1 MMAHRFAGFALAAM
15 LLALPL
21 IGAAQAKEAQQLSL
35 SLQGSILDIQSH
47 AYFHSASELVS
58 AKILGYQ
65 LASGSAFSYQLS
77 AFVKGFKAVGNAE
90 IELSGR
96 TQDGLKISL
105 QADIVIGGMVPAEKF
120 PVGCEDPDCTSA
132 IAAFYLGKGLV
143 KVRVDGQD
151 NREVRTIPMAFALES
166 AHLNPFGNPIV
177 VLSVNEKGQPDGKV
191 VIIAKY
197 QKATIKWNGV
207 KLGGSVSGTLGGGQ
221 VLGFFQMTVQAEEDL
236 FKGTEKEVGTIALRD
251 MSNPLLNVA
260 GTFQGK
266 SIIPTDQTKDCSSQL
281 NLPSGTCTITGF
293 MSSGQFV
300 AVNSQV
306 IVRGSY
312 ELTWMLPAVAFTG
325 EAEASV
331 FSK

>member
-1 MMAHRFAGFALAAM
+1 MMARRFAGFALAAI

-58 AKILGYQ
+58 GQILGHQ

-77 AFVKGFKAVGNAE
+77 AFVRGFKAVGNAE
-90 IELSGR
+90 IELNGR

-120 PVGCEDPDCTSA
+120 PTGCQDAECTSA
-132 IAAFYLGKGLV
+132 IAAFYLGQGLI
-143 KVRVDGQD
+143 KVRVDGQG
-151 NREVRTIPMAFALES
+151 NREVRTIPMAFMLES

-191 VIIAKY
+191 LIIAKY

-207 KLGGSVSGTLGGGQ
+207 KLGGLVRGTLGGGQ
-221 VLGFFQMTVQAEEDL
+221 VSGSFQMTVQAEEDL
-236 FKGTEKEVGTIALRD
+236 FKGTEKEVGTIAL
-251 MSNPLLNVA
+251 SLGSLSATGSFNGN
-260 GTFQGK
+260 
-266 SIIPTDQTKDCSSQL
+266 SIIPRMPTDDCSPPE
-281 NLPSGTCTITGF
+281 LPGTCTITGF
-293 MSSGQFV
+293 FSTGQFL
-300 AVNSQV
+300 AVGTQAT
-306 IVRGSY
+306 IRGSY
-312 ELTWMLPAVAFTG
+312 SLTWALPAVAFEGT
-325 EAEASV
+325 AEASV
-331 FSK
+331 LFK